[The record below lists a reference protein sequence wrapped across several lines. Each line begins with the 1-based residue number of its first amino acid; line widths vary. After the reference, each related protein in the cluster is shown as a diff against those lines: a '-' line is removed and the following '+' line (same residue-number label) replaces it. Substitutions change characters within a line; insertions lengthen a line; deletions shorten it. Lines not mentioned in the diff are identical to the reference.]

1 MSSLCY
7 ITKQIC
13 LERKT
18 LSKLEHNEIFKKLQP
33 SIWSNNA
40 RVLKMMICIELLSP
54 NTFKYNLAQ
63 TNIHPLN

>member
-1 MSSLCY
+1 MKSL
-7 ITKQIC
+7 
-13 LERKT
+13 
-18 LSKLEHNEIFKKLQP
+18 KLQP